1 MRSDG
6 FGLGDVIGSSIG
18 RLPRDGRLPDA
29 EPPPAGSA
37 EDSFNEL
44 WGDDPDAV
52 EQPQSEQNGAE
63 EIPLVCTGYLPLE
76 VQRQLVIRDFRR
88 TL

>member
-6 FGLGDVIGSSIG
+6 VGLGDVIGSSIG

-29 EPPPAGSA
+29 EPPPAELA
-37 EDSFNEL
+37 DECLEL
-44 WGDDPDAV
+44 WG
-52 EQPQSEQNGAE
+52 

-76 VQRQLVIRDFRR
+76 IQRQLTIRDETTHVTDVTDLKFKKKGES
-88 TL
+88 